1 MADRLAEAEALLA
14 ILDAGSIAAGAQ
26 RLGLTPSATSRL
38 LARLETRL
46 GARLAHRTTR
56 SLQPTAEGLAFAAE
70 ARAALD
76 RLTAAEAAANTAR
89 AAPSGML
96 HINASVPY
104 ALHRIIPRLPAFR
117 AANPAIELNLALT
130 DRVVDLAAEGADVAV
145 RVGPVRSVSGLR
157 ARLIHEGGRV
167 VVAAPSYLAKRGVP
181 ETPADLRRH
190 DRLDFD
196 FARAQTAWPFQVG
209 KRRVL
214 VPTEATIRTDG
225 GVGLRAMVLAGLG
238 LARLAEFHVAD
249 DLAAGRLIEV
259 LKLYNPG
266 DRVEVHAL
274 YPADHGVAVA
284 ARVRVFIDFLTR

>member
-96 HINASVPY
+96 RVNASVPY

-157 ARLIHEGGRV
+157 ARLIHEEGRV

-181 ETPADLRRH
+181 ETPADLRHH

-249 DLAAGRLIEV
+249 DLAAGRLVEV
-259 LKLYNPG
+259 LQPYNPG

-274 YPADHGVAVA
+274 YPADYGVAVA
-284 ARVRVFIDFLTR
+284 ARVRVFIDFLSR

>member
-14 ILDAGSIAAGAQ
+14 ILNAGSIAAGAQ
-26 RLGLTPSATSRL
+26 RLGITPSAASRL

-96 HINASVPY
+96 RVNASVPY

-157 ARLIHEGGRV
+157 ARLIHEEGRV

-181 ETPADLRRH
+181 ETPADLRGH

-196 FARAQTAWPFQVG
+196 FARVQTAWPFHVG

-249 DLAAGRLIEV
+249 DLAAGRLVEV
-259 LKLYNPG
+259 LQPYNPG

-284 ARVRVFIDFLTR
+284 ARVRVFIDFLSR

>member
-1 MADRLAEAEALLA
+1 MSDRLAEAEALLA

-56 SLQPTAEGLAFAAE
+56 SLQPTVEGLAFAAE

-96 HINASVPY
+96 RVNASVPY
-104 ALHRIIPRLPAFR
+104 ALHRIIPRLPEFR

-157 ARLIHEGGRV
+157 ARLIHEEGRL
-167 VVAAPSYLAKRGVP
+167 VVAAPSYLARRGVP
-181 ETPADLRRH
+181 GKPADLRSH

-249 DLAAGRLIEV
+249 DLAAGRLVEV
-259 LKLYNPG
+259 LQPYNPG
-266 DRVEVHAL
+266 DRVEIHAL
-274 YPADHGVAVA
+274 YPANHGVAVA
-284 ARVRVFIDFLTR
+284 ARVRVFIDFLTM

>member
-96 HINASVPY
+96 RVNASVPY

-145 RVGPVRSVSGLR
+145 RVGPVRSVSGLH
-157 ARLIHEGGRV
+157 ARLIHEEGRV

-181 ETPADLRRH
+181 KTPADLRHH

-249 DLAAGRLIEV
+249 DLAARRLVEV
-259 LKLYNPG
+259 LQPYNPG

>member
-1 MADRLAEAEALLA
+1 MTDRLAEAEALLA

-76 RLTAAEAAANTAR
+76 RLAAAEAAANTAR

-96 HINASVPY
+96 RVNASVPY
-104 ALHRIIPRLPAFR
+104 ALHRIIPRLPEFR

-130 DRVVDLAAEGADVAV
+130 DRVVDLAAEGADVAI

-157 ARLIHEGGRV
+157 ARLIHDEGRV

-181 ETPADLRRH
+181 EHPSDLRNH

-209 KRRVL
+209 ERRVL

-238 LARLAEFHVAD
+238 LARLAAFHVAD
-249 DLAAGRLIEV
+249 DLAAGRLVEV
-259 LKLYNPG
+259 LKPYNPG

-274 YPADHGVAVA
+274 YPADHGVAAA
-284 ARVRVFIDFLTR
+284 ARVRVFIDFLVE

>member
-76 RLTAAEAAANTAR
+76 RLTAAEADANTAR

-96 HINASVPY
+96 RVNASVPY

-157 ARLIHEGGRV
+157 ARLIHEEGRV

-181 ETPADLRRH
+181 ETPADLRHH

-238 LARLAEFHVAD
+238 VARLAEFHVAD
-249 DLAAGRLIEV
+249 DLAAGRLVEV
-259 LKLYNPG
+259 LQPYNPG

>member
-1 MADRLAEAEALLA
+1 MTDRLAEAEALLA

-96 HINASVPY
+96 RVNASVPY

-157 ARLIHEGGRV
+157 ARLIHEEGRV

-181 ETPADLRRH
+181 ETPADLRHH

-249 DLAAGRLIEV
+249 DLAAGRLVEV
-259 LKLYNPG
+259 LQPYNPG

>member
-96 HINASVPY
+96 RVNASVPY
-104 ALHRIIPRLPAFR
+104 AMHRIIPRLPTFR

-157 ARLIHEGGRV
+157 ARLIHEEGRV

-181 ETPADLRRH
+181 ETPADLRHH

-249 DLAAGRLIEV
+249 DLAAGRLVEV
-259 LKLYNPG
+259 LQPYNPG

-284 ARVRVFIDFLTR
+284 ARVRVFIDFLSR

>member
-26 RLGLTPSATSRL
+26 RLGITPSAASRL

-96 HINASVPY
+96 RVNASVPY
-104 ALHRIIPRLPAFR
+104 ALHRIVPRLPAFR
-117 AANPAIELNLALT
+117 AANPAIQLNLALT
-130 DRVVDLAAEGADVAV
+130 DRVVDLAAEGADLAV

-157 ARLIHEGGRV
+157 ARLIHEEGRL

-181 ETPADLRRH
+181 ETPADLRHH

-259 LKLYNPG
+259 LKPYNAG
-266 DRVEVHAL
+266 DRVEIHAL
-274 YPADHGVAVA
+274 YPADHGVAAA